1 VNPKISAM
9 VFDADGVIVRPKSWF
24 VTGAFERYN
33 VPKDEFMA
41 FIHGDF
47 TRCTTGDLKL
57 EDALPPL
64 LNRWGVTVGVT
75 TFIQQWLEH
84 ERAVD
89 VELLERIGTI
99 RASGLPCY
107 LGTNQEANRAGF
119 MRNAMGLEAAL
130 DGVFASCDL
139 GARKPNPNFYERVQN
154 HLELPPEEILLWDDN
169 TGNVAAA
176 QAAGW
181 HAELYTT
188 REAFEAQLT
197 PYLEP

>member
-1 VNPKISAM
+1 MPKIRAM
-9 VFDADGVIVRPKSWF
+9 VFDADGVIVRPESWF
-24 VTGAFERYN
+24 VTGASERYG

-47 TRCTTGDLKL
+47 TRCTTGDLRL
-57 EDALPPL
+57 EAALPPL
-64 LNRWGVTVGVT
+64 LKRWGVTTGVDV
-75 TFIQQWLEH
+75 FIGQWLEH

-89 VELLERIGTI
+89 DELLERIQTI
-99 RASGLPCY
+99 RAAGLPCY

-139 GARKPNPNFYERVQN
+139 GARKPDPDFYGRVQN
-154 HLELPPEEILLWDDN
+154 LLSRAPREILLWDDN
-169 TGNVAAA
+169 ATNVAAA
-176 QAAGW
+176 HAAGW

-188 REAFEAQLT
+188 REAFETQLT
-197 PYLEP
+197 PYL